1 MLCHFISFYA
11 LLVSP
16 KVAKESNSCKLQF
29 DKNSELDCK
38 NIYGSWSFDLCMYIM
53 LQYSHGIPTPLRT
66 YQYSLDE
73 SACKDCL
80 LLSPSFSG

>member
-16 KVAKESNSCKLQF
+16 KVAKESNSCKFQLQ
-29 DKNSELDCK
+29 NSELDFK

-53 LQYSHGIPTPLRT
+53 LQYSHSIPTPSRM